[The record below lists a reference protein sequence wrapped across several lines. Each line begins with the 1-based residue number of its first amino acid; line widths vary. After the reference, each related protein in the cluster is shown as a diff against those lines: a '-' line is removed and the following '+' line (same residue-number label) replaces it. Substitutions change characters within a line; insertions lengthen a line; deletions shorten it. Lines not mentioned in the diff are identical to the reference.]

1 MNSSYQKPDQKQT
14 YLKEVD
20 LSCAPLGLLAVQFS
34 THPPHFDFQWKKK
47 KKATPTMGGT
57 QNASP
62 QV

>member
-34 THPPHFDFQWKKK
+34 THPPHFFFFLKK